1 MRRLATTDLAQQRQ
15 FMSGPAA
22 GDILGMAYDMVVA
35 GELAVVTAQG
45 QGSAAPQVEEGV
57 RLIPSSRAL
66 VRKQGDTT

>member
-1 MRRLATTDLAQQRQ
+1 
-15 FMSGPAA
+15 MSGPAA
-22 GDILGMAYDMVVA
+22 GDILGMAYDMEVA
-35 GELAVVTAQG
+35 GELAGVTAQD